1 MNKTTIIM
9 GGQFGSEGK
18 GEFTA
23 WYSKKYYY
31 DLVIRTGGPNA
42 GHTMTIDS
50 KSYRMRQVPC
60 AWHTN
65 SKLAL
70 GPGSVIDLSVL
81 QKEIEYIDINRN
93 GFLIIDRNASIITL
107 SDIKYERNDITL
119 NNISS
124 TCTGTGSA
132 KANKILRIGSVA
144 KGLSADKI
152 KIVDLSKEI
161 NNKDILIESTQGFG
175 LSLNYSGFYPYV
187 TSSDIIPT
195 QILADAGIAN
205 CKDYEVIG
213 VMRTFPIRVAGNSGP
228 LKNEITFGLIGQ
240 KPEYTTVTNKI
251 RRIGEWDT
259 ELANNFGLICKPDA
273 ICLTFLDYL
282 DSKNVFSAIKKVEHD
297 VNTPVK
303 WVSTGP
309 GKIEEI

>member
-1 MNKTTIIM
+1 MNKVTIIM

-31 DLVIRTGGPNA
+31 GLVIRTGGPNA
-42 GHTMTIDS
+42 GHTITVNN
-50 KSYRMRQVPC
+50 KSHKMRQIPC

-65 SKLAL
+65 SQLAL
-70 GPGSVIDLSVL
+70 GPGCAIDLSIL
-81 QKEIEYIDINRN
+81 EKELEYINEY
-93 GFLIIDRNASIITL
+93 LLIDRNASLITL
-107 SDIKYERNDITL
+107 SDIKYEKDSEAL
-119 NNISS
+119 DNIGS
-124 TCTGTGSA
+124 TCTGTGAS
-132 KANKILRIGSVA
+132 KSNKILRIGNLA
-144 KGLSADKI
+144 KGLVNKRI
-152 KIVDLSKEI
+152 KIVDLAKEI
-161 NNKDILIESTQGFG
+161 CLNYGNILIESTQGFG

-205 CKDYEVIG
+205 CKNYEVIG
-213 VMRTFPIRVAGNSGP
+213 IIRTYPIRVAGNSGP
-228 LKNEITFGLIGQ
+228 LKNEITFESIRQ

-251 RRIGEWDT
+251 RRIAEWDI

-273 ICLTFLDYL
+273 LCLTFVDYL
-282 DSKNVFSAIKKVEHD
+282 DSKNVFSFIKKAEHD
-297 VNTPVK
+297 INAPVK
-303 WVSTGP
+303 WISTGP